1 VSAGAEVVELPVAF
15 GENLR
20 ILIASRPPFDL
31 FLFSTDPVTIR
42 TALPGGL
49 AGVVVDWERRGK
61 RERQAGVD
69 TQIGTDTREDLQRV
83 RAATQARILCRIEG
97 FGPTTEDDVEAA
109 ANGGAD
115 EVLLPMVRGP
125 SEVEAVLEQVR
136 GRMGVGILVETVD
149 ALRTLEDLS
158 RLPCSRVYVGLNDL
172 AIGRR
177 SGNLFEAIADGTV
190 ASIRRHFRVPFGFAG
205 LTLPGAGY
213 PIPCRLVLGE
223 MARLAC
229 GFSFLRRSFH
239 RDVRGRDSA
248 AAIASILSAFDAAG
262 RRPPERIRM
271 DAMELQE
278 AIAAWQPEGANV

>member
-1 VSAGAEVVELPVAF
+1 M
-15 GENLR
+15 
-20 ILIASRPPFDL
+20 
-31 FLFSTDPVTIR
+31 TIR
-42 TALPGGL
+42 AALPGGL

-61 RERQAGVD
+61 RERQVGVD
-69 TQIGTDTREDLQRV
+69 TQIGTDTRDDLR
-83 RAATQARILCRIEG
+83 RLRGATDARILCRIEG
-97 FGPTTEDDVEAA
+97 FGPTTKDDVEGA

-125 SEVEAVLEQVR
+125 REVEAVLEQVR

-190 ASIRRHFRVPFGFAG
+190 SSIRRHFRVPFGFAG

-213 PIPCRLVLGE
+213 PIPCRLILGE

-278 AIAAWQPEGANV
+278 AIAAWQPEGAKV